1 MRKLFFYVVV
11 IVLSLASSAQSYD
24 ERIGAA
30 MNRGDWFALD
40 SIYNAAPK
48 DSMMPFLEVF
58 SRCLIGNRFNRPDI
72 SVPAFDQL
80 FREYSSSLDLG
91 NLQIN

>member
-40 SIYNAAPK
+40 SVYNAA
-48 DSMMPFLEVF
+48 FF
-58 SRCLIGNRFNRPDI
+58 
-72 SVPAFDQL
+72 
-80 FREYSSSLDLG
+80 
-91 NLQIN
+91 